1 MTRPV
6 GRRRM
11 AEPWPRR
18 CKRSGHP
25 TRPDLE
31 FCRRE
36 LTPVSW
42 ALAPDATARRDRRS
56 YRGCACA
63 PNSTSVT
70 SRPASA
76 YDPRTRSSRGESARS
91 RRCGFLAA
99 DSGAQPTPK
108 VREVHR
114 RARWRD
120 ADSSSATT
128 RPPPRNS
135 RQRAGASCLSR
146 HPDPAVGRSDC
157 VHLVPAATPLVQH
170 TRRGRPG
177 QVRPRSSR
185 IDATFAVIVSARRRK
200 RPARGLSW
208 ELRPRTP

>member
-70 SRPASA
+70 SRPARA
-76 YDPRTRSSRGESARS
+76 YDQRTRSSRGESARS
-91 RRCGFLAA
+91 RRRGFLAA
-99 DSGAQPTPK
+99 DSGGPTDA
-108 VREVHR
+108 ES
-114 RARWRD
+114 ARG
-120 ADSSSATT
+120 SSSC
-128 RPPPRNS
+128 S
-135 RQRAGASCLSR
+135 M
-146 HPDPAVGRSDC
+146 
-157 VHLVPAATPLVQH
+157 
-170 TRRGRPG
+170 
-177 QVRPRSSR
+177 
-185 IDATFAVIVSARRRK
+185 ARRRFFFGDDAAAAAEQ
-200 RPARGLSW
+200 PAARWSVLSLAPSGSGRW
-208 ELRPRTP
+208 PVRLCTPRTGSHAVSSAHKTWKTGTGPATVERD